1 MRKPV
6 WRKKY
11 SLGDYMSRIGVFVCH
26 CGLNIAKTVRVSEL
40 AQFAATLPDVVVAK
54 DYKFMCST
62 PGQEMIANDIKE
74 HRLDRVIVTAC
85 SPLMHE
91 QTFRKVLAAS
101 GLNQYL
107 LTIVNIR
114 EQVSWV
120 THDIEEGTS
129 KAKALLNGAVAR
141 ARLLAPL
148 TSRVIDVNPD
158 VMVVGGG
165 IAGIQAS
172 LELANTGKKVY
183 LVEKNSTIGG
193 HMAQFDK
200 TFPTLDC
207 SACILTP
214 KMDAVLQHKNITL
227 MTSCEVTE
235 VKGFVGNFDI
245 TIKQKAR
252 YVDHDKCN
260 ACLACTEK
268 CPGKGTSEWDEGL
281 VKRKAIYIPFPQ
293 AVPQKPVI
301 DRESCTFFKKGK
313 CRLCEKTCE
322 QKAIDFEQEDTFTTV
337 KVGAVIVA
345 TGYDLMD
352 TRELIQYGYG
362 KYPGVYNALEVERL
376 FNSAGPTGGKVTLR
390 DGKEPQAIAIFHCI
404 GSRDKNN
411 YEHCSRVCCMY
422 SLKFAHLFKEKTSAD
437 VYQFYIDMRAAGKGY
452 EEFYNRIIE
461 EDVKFIRGKG
471 ARVAASI
478 DEPGRLVVE
487 AEDTITGKFIKLPV
501 DMVVLSP
508 AMIPRSDAR
517 DIARLFNLSTDKQG
531 FFMERHPKLAPLST
545 MSEGIFIAGVCQSP
559 KDIPD
564 TVAQANGAA
573 AEALTIVVKDKM
585 ELEATTAMVNPAS
598 CCACQNCVR
607 VCPYG
612 APFFNEQKGVSE
624 INEALCKG
632 CGLCASV
639 CPTGAIIAR
648 HFTNDQVLAEME
660 GLMEF

>member
-1 MRKPV
+1 
-6 WRKKY
+6 
-11 SLGDYMSRIGVFVCH
+11 MSRIGVFVCH

-40 AQFAATLPDVVVAK
+40 AQFAATLPEVVVAK

-62 PGQEMIANDIKE
+62 PGQEMIAHDIKE
-74 HRLDRVIVTAC
+74 HKLDRIIVTAC

-129 KAKALLNGAVAR
+129 KAKALLNGAVYR

-148 TSRVIDVNPD
+148 TSRFIDVNPD
-158 VMVVGGG
+158 VLVVGGG
-165 IAGIQAS
+165 IAGIQAA

-183 LVEKNSTIGG
+183 LVEKNATIGG

-227 MTSCEVTE
+227 MTSCEVSE

-252 YVDHDKCN
+252 YVDHTKCN

-268 CPGKGTSEWDEGL
+268 CPGKGVSEWDEGL

-313 CRLCEKTCE
+313 CRLCEKVCE
-322 QKAIDFEQEDTFTTV
+322 QKAIDFEQQDTFIPV
-337 KVGAVIVA
+337 KVGAVILS

-352 TRELIQYGYG
+352 TRALIQYGYG

-376 FNSAGPTGGKVTLR
+376 FNSAGPTSGKVTLR
-390 DGKEPQAIAIFHCI
+390 DGKEPQSIAIFHCI

-411 YEHCSRVCCMY
+411 HEHCSRVCCMY

-471 ARVAASI
+471 ARVAESA
-478 DEPGRLVVE
+478 DEPGRLIVE
-487 AEDTITGKFIKLPV
+487 AEDTITGKFIRLPV

-508 AMIPRSDAR
+508 AITPRADAKEV
-517 DIARLFNLSTDKQG
+517 ARLFNLSTDKQG

-598 CCACQNCVR
+598 CCGCQNCVR

-612 APFFNEQKGVSE
+612 APSYNADKRVSE

-639 CPTGAIIAR
+639 CPSAAIIAR

>member
-1 MRKPV
+1 
-6 WRKKY
+6 
-11 SLGDYMSRIGVFVCH
+11 MSRIGVFVCH

-62 PGQEMIANDIKE
+62 PGQEMIANEIKE
-74 HRLDRVIVTAC
+74 QKLDRVIVAAC

-91 QTFRKVLAAS
+91 QTFRKVIENA
-101 GLNQYL
+101 GLNKYL
-107 LTIVNIR
+107 VTIVNIR

-129 KAKALLNGAVAR
+129 KAKAVLNGAVYR

-158 VMVVGGG
+158 VMVIGGG
-165 IAGIQAS
+165 IAGIQAA

-214 KMDAVLQHKNITL
+214 KMDAVLQHKNITM
-227 MTSCEVTE
+227 MTYCEVTE
-235 VKGFVGNFDI
+235 VKGYVGNFDI

-252 YVDHDKCN
+252 YVDHSKCN

-268 CPGKGTSEWDEGL
+268 CPGKGVSEWDEGL

-301 DRESCTFFKKGK
+301 DRESCTYFIKGK
-313 CRLCEKTCE
+313 CKLCQKVCE
-322 QKAIDFEQEDTFTTV
+322 QKAIDFEQQDTFSTV
-337 KVGAVIVA
+337 KVGAVIVS
-345 TGYDLMD
+345 TGYDLMN
-352 TRELIQYGYG
+352 TKPLVQYGYG
-362 KYPGVYNALEVERL
+362 KYPGVYSALEVERL

-390 DGKEPQAIAIFHCI
+390 DGKEPQAIAIMHCI

-422 SLKFAHLFKEKTSAD
+422 SLKFSHLFKEKTSAD

-471 ARVAASI
+471 ARVAESA
-478 DEPGRLVVE
+478 DEPGRLIVE

-508 AMIPRSDAR
+508 AMIPRADSKDV
-517 DIARLFNLSTDKQG
+517 ARLFNLSTDKYG

-545 MSEGIFIAGVCQSP
+545 MSEGVFIAGVCQSP

-639 CPTGAIIAR
+639 CPASAIIAR
-648 HFTNDQVLAEME
+648 HFTNDQVLAEIE

>member
-1 MRKPV
+1 
-6 WRKKY
+6 
-11 SLGDYMSRIGVFVCH
+11 MSRIGVFVCH
-26 CGLNIAKTVRVSEL
+26 CGLNIAKTIRVSEL
-40 AQFAATLPDVVVAK
+40 AQFASTLPDVVVAK

-62 PGQEMIANDIKE
+62 PGQEMIANEIKE
-74 HRLDRVIVTAC
+74 QKLDRVIVAAC

-91 QTFRKVLAAS
+91 QTFRKVIENA
-101 GLNQYL
+101 GLNKYL
-107 LTIVNIR
+107 VTIVNIR

-129 KAKALLNGAVAR
+129 KAKAVLNGAVYR

-148 TSRVIDVNPD
+148 TSRVIDVSPD
-158 VMVVGGG
+158 VMVIGGG
-165 IAGIQAS
+165 IAGIQAA

-214 KMDAVLQHKNITL
+214 KMDAVLQHKNITM
-227 MTSCEVTE
+227 MTYCEVTE
-235 VKGFVGNFDI
+235 VKGYVGNFDI

-252 YVDHDKCN
+252 YVDHSKCN

-268 CPGKGTSEWDEGL
+268 CPGKGVSEWDEGL

-301 DRESCTFFKKGK
+301 DRKSCTYFIKGK
-313 CRLCEKTCE
+313 CKLCQKVCE
-322 QKAIDFEQEDTFTTV
+322 QKAIDYEQQDTFTTV
-337 KVGAVIVA
+337 KVGAVIVS
-345 TGYDLMD
+345 TGYDLMN
-352 TRELIQYGYG
+352 TKPLVQYGYG
-362 KYPGVYNALEVERL
+362 KYPGVYSALEVERL

-390 DGKEPQAIAIFHCI
+390 DGKEPQAIAIMHCI

-422 SLKFAHLFKEKTSAD
+422 SLKFSHLFKEKTSAD

-471 ARVAASI
+471 ARVVESA
-478 DEPGRLVVE
+478 DEPGRLIVE

-508 AMIPRSDAR
+508 AMIPRADSKDV
-517 DIARLFNLSTDKQG
+517 ARLFNLSTDKYG

-545 MSEGIFIAGVCQSP
+545 MSEGVFIAGVCQSP

-639 CPTGAIIAR
+639 CPASAIIAR
-648 HFTNDQVLAEME
+648 HFTNDQVLAEIE

>member
-1 MRKPV
+1 
-6 WRKKY
+6 
-11 SLGDYMSRIGVFVCH
+11 MSRIGVFVCH
-26 CGLNIAKTVRVSEL
+26 CGLNIAKTIRVSEL
-40 AQFAATLPDVVVAK
+40 AEFASTLPDVVVAR

-91 QTFRKVLAAS
+91 HTFRKVIEKA
-101 GLNQYL
+101 GLNQYM

-120 THDIEEGTS
+120 TSDIEEGTS
-129 KAKALLNGAVAR
+129 KAKALLNGAVYR

-148 TSRVIDVNPD
+148 SSRVIDVNPD
-158 VMVVGGG
+158 VMIVGGG
-165 IAGIQAS
+165 IAGIQAA

-214 KMDAVLQHKNITL
+214 KMDAVLQHPNITL
-227 MTSCEVTE
+227 MTYCEISE

-245 TIKQKAR
+245 KIRQKSR

-268 CPGKGTSEWDEGL
+268 CPGKGIAEWDEGL
-281 VKRKAIYIPFPQ
+281 VKRKAIHIPFPQ

-301 DRESCTFFKKGK
+301 DQDACTYFLKGK
-313 CRLCEKTCE
+313 CRLCEKVCE
-322 QKAIDFEQEDTFTTV
+322 QKAIDFEQQDTFIDV

-345 TGYDLMD
+345 TGYNLMD
-352 TRELIQYGYG
+352 TMPLVQYGYG
-362 KYPGVYNALEVERL
+362 KYPGVYSALEVERL

-390 DGKEPQAIAIFHCI
+390 DGKEPQAIAILHCI

-437 VYQFYIDMRAAGKGY
+437 VYQFYIDIRAAGKGY

-471 ARVAASI
+471 TRVAENG
-478 DEPGRLVVE
+478 DEPGRLIVE
-487 AEDTITGKFIKLPV
+487 AEDTITGKFVQLPV

-508 AMIPRSDAR
+508 AMIPREDSKN
-517 DIARLFNLSTDKQG
+517 IARLFNLSTDKYG

-545 MSEGIFIAGVCQSP
+545 MSEGVFIAGVCQSP

-573 AEALTIVVKDKM
+573 AEALTIVSKEKM

-598 CCACQNCVR
+598 CCGCQNCVR

-612 APFFNEQKGVSE
+612 APSFNYDKGVSE

-639 CPTGAIIAR
+639 CPTSAIIAR
-648 HFTNDQVLAEME
+648 HFTNEQVLAEIE

>member
-1 MRKPV
+1 
-6 WRKKY
+6 
-11 SLGDYMSRIGVFVCH
+11 MSRIGVFVCH

-62 PGQEMIANDIKE
+62 PGQEMIANDIKQ
-74 HRLDRVIVTAC
+74 HNLDRVIVTAC

-91 QTFRKVLAAS
+91 QTFRKVLAAA

-120 THDIEEGTS
+120 THDIEEGTA
-129 KAKALLNGAVAR
+129 KAKALLNGAVYR
-141 ARLLAPL
+141 ARLLQPL

-158 VMVVGGG
+158 VMVVGAG
-165 IAGIQAS
+165 IAGIQAA

-214 KMDAVLQHKNITL
+214 KMDSVLQHKNITM
-227 MTSCEVTE
+227 MTSCEVSE

-245 TIKQKAR
+245 TVKQKAR

-268 CPGKGTSEWDEGL
+268 CPGKGVSEWDESL

-301 DRESCTFFKKGK
+301 DREACTFFKKGK
-313 CRLCEKTCE
+313 CRLCEKVCE
-322 QKAIDFEQEDTFTTV
+322 QKAIDFGEQDSFTTV

-352 TRELIQYGYG
+352 TKPLVQYGYG

-390 DGKEPQAIAIFHCI
+390 DGKEPQAIAILHCI

-471 ARVAASI
+471 ARVAEST
-478 DEPGRLVVE
+478 DEPGRLIVE
-487 AEDTITGKFIKLPV
+487 AEDTITGKFVKVPV

-508 AMIPRSDAR
+508 AMKPRADSKDT
-517 DIARLFNLSTDKQG
+517 ARLFNLSTDKYG

-545 MSEGIFIAGVCQSP
+545 MSEGVFIAGVCQSP

-598 CCACQNCVR
+598 CSGCQNCVR

-612 APFFNEQKGVSE
+612 APSYNAEKRVSE

-639 CPTGAIIAR
+639 CPSSAIIAR

>member
-1 MRKPV
+1 
-6 WRKKY
+6 
-11 SLGDYMSRIGVFVCH
+11 MSRIGVFVCH
-26 CGLNIAKTVRVSEL
+26 CGLNIAKTIRVSEL

-62 PGQEMIANDIKE
+62 PGQEMIANEIKE
-74 HRLDRVIVTAC
+74 QKLDRVIVAAC

-91 QTFRKVLAAS
+91 QTFRKVIENA
-101 GLNQYL
+101 GLNKYL
-107 LTIVNIR
+107 VTIVNIR

-129 KAKALLNGAVAR
+129 KAKAVLNGAVYR

-158 VMVVGGG
+158 VMVIGGG
-165 IAGIQAS
+165 IAGIQAA

-214 KMDAVLQHKNITL
+214 KMDAVLQHKNITM
-227 MTSCEVTE
+227 MTYCEVTE
-235 VKGFVGNFDI
+235 VKGYVGNFDI

-252 YVDHDKCN
+252 YVDHSKCN

-268 CPGKGTSEWDEGL
+268 CPGKGVSEWDEGL

-301 DRESCTFFKKGK
+301 DRESCTYFIKGK
-313 CRLCEKTCE
+313 CKLCQKVCE
-322 QKAIDFEQEDTFTTV
+322 QKAIDFEQQDTFSTV
-337 KVGAVIVA
+337 KVGAVIVS
-345 TGYDLMD
+345 TGYDLMN
-352 TRELIQYGYG
+352 TKPLVQYGYG
-362 KYPGVYNALEVERL
+362 KYPGVYSALEVERL

-390 DGKEPQAIAIFHCI
+390 DGKEPQAIAIMHCI

-422 SLKFAHLFKEKTSAD
+422 SLKFSHLFKEKTSAD

-471 ARVAASI
+471 ARVAESA
-478 DEPGRLVVE
+478 DEPGRLIVE

-508 AMIPRSDAR
+508 AMIPRADSKDV
-517 DIARLFNLSTDKQG
+517 ARLFNLSTDKYG

-545 MSEGIFIAGVCQSP
+545 MSEGVFIAGVCQSP

-639 CPTGAIIAR
+639 CPASAIIAR
-648 HFTNDQVLAEME
+648 HFTNDQVLAEIE

>member
-1 MRKPV
+1 
-6 WRKKY
+6 
-11 SLGDYMSRIGVFVCH
+11 MSRIGVFVCH

-40 AQFAATLPDVVVAK
+40 VEFAATLPDVIVAK
-54 DYKFMCST
+54 EYKFMCST
-62 PGQEMIANDIKE
+62 PGQEMIASDIKQ
-74 HRLDRVIVTAC
+74 HKLDRIIVAAC

-101 GLNQYL
+101 GLNKYL

-114 EQVSWV
+114 EQLSWV

-129 KAKALLNGAVAR
+129 KAKALLNGAVYR

-148 TSRVIDVNPD
+148 SSRVIDVNPD
-158 VMVVGGG
+158 VMVIGGG
-165 IAGIQAS
+165 IAGIQAA

-214 KMDAVLQHKNITL
+214 KMDSVLQHKNINL
-227 MTSCEVTE
+227 MTYCEVSE
-235 VKGFVGNFDI
+235 VKGYVGNFDI
-245 TIKQKAR
+245 TVRQKAR
-252 YVDHDKCN
+252 YVDHSKCN

-268 CPGKGTSEWDEGL
+268 CPGKGVSEWDEGL

-293 AVPQKPVI
+293 AVPQKPII
-301 DRESCTFFKKGK
+301 DRESCTYFIKGK
-313 CRLCEKTCE
+313 CKLCQKVCE
-322 QKAIDFEQEDTFTTV
+322 QKAIDYEQQDTFIQV
-337 KVGAVIVA
+337 NVGAIILA

-352 TRELIQYGYG
+352 TSPLVQYGYG

-390 DGKEPQAIAIFHCI
+390 DGKEPQAIALLHCI

-452 EEFYNRIIE
+452 EEFYNRIIG

-471 ARVAASI
+471 ARVAQSA
-478 DEPGRLVVE
+478 DEEGRLIVE
-487 AEDTITGKFIKLPV
+487 AEDTITGKFIRLPV

-508 AMIPRSDAR
+508 AMIPRGDSK

-573 AEALTIVVKDKM
+573 AEALTIVSMDKM
-585 ELEATTAMVNPAS
+585 ELEATTAMINPAS
-598 CCACQNCVR
+598 CSACQNCVR

-612 APFFNEQKGVSE
+612 APFFNQSKGVSE

-639 CPTGAIIAR
+639 CPTSAIIAR
-648 HFTNDQVLAEME
+648 HFTNEQVLAEME

>member
-1 MRKPV
+1 
-6 WRKKY
+6 
-11 SLGDYMSRIGVFVCH
+11 MSRIGVFVCH
-26 CGLNIAKTVRVSEL
+26 CGLNIAKTIRVSEL
-40 AQFAATLPDVVVAK
+40 AEFASTLPDVVVAR

-91 QTFRKVLAAS
+91 HTFRKVIEKA
-101 GLNQYL
+101 GLNQYM

-120 THDIEEGTS
+120 TSDIEEGTS
-129 KAKALLNGAVAR
+129 KAKALLNGAVYR

-148 TSRVIDVNPD
+148 SSRVIDVNPD
-158 VMVVGGG
+158 VMIVGGG
-165 IAGIQAS
+165 IAGIQAA

-214 KMDAVLQHKNITL
+214 KMDAVLQHPNITL
-227 MTSCEVTE
+227 MTYCEISE

-245 TIKQKAR
+245 KIRQKSR

-268 CPGKGTSEWDEGL
+268 CPGKGIAEWDEGL
-281 VKRKAIYIPFPQ
+281 VKRKAIHIPFPQ

-301 DRESCTFFKKGK
+301 DRDACTYFLKGK
-313 CRLCEKTCE
+313 CRLCEKVCE
-322 QKAIDFEQEDTFTTV
+322 QKAIDFEQQDTFIDV

-345 TGYDLMD
+345 TGYNLMD
-352 TRELIQYGYG
+352 TMPLVQYGYG
-362 KYPGVYNALEVERL
+362 KYPGVYSALEVERL

-390 DGKEPQAIAIFHCI
+390 DGKEPQAIAILHCI

-437 VYQFYIDMRAAGKGY
+437 VYQFYIDIRAAGKGY

-471 ARVAASI
+471 TRVAENG
-478 DEPGRLVVE
+478 DEPGRLIVE
-487 AEDTITGKFIKLPV
+487 AEDTITGKFVQLPV

-508 AMIPRSDAR
+508 AMIPREDSKN
-517 DIARLFNLSTDKQG
+517 IARLFNLSTDKYG

-545 MSEGIFIAGVCQSP
+545 MSEGVFIAGVCQSP

-573 AEALTIVVKDKM
+573 AEALTIVSREKM

-598 CCACQNCVR
+598 CCGCQNCVR

-612 APFFNEQKGVSE
+612 APSFNYDKGVSE

-639 CPTGAIIAR
+639 CPTSAIIAR
-648 HFTNDQVLAEME
+648 HFTNEQVLAEIE

>member
-1 MRKPV
+1 
-6 WRKKY
+6 
-11 SLGDYMSRIGVFVCH
+11 MSRIGVFVCH

-313 CRLCEKTCE
+313 CRLCEKVCE
-322 QKAIDFEQEDTFTTV
+322 QKAIDFEQQDTFTTV

-390 DGKEPQAIAIFHCI
+390 DGKEPHAIAIFHCI

-471 ARVAASI
+471 ARVAASV

-585 ELEATTAMVNPAS
+585 ELEATTAMVMRNRPR
-598 CCACQNCVR
+598 ACSSAMLLTPR
-607 VCPYG
+607 
-612 APFFNEQKGVSE
+612 A
-624 INEALCKG
+624 
-632 CGLCASV
+632 
-639 CPTGAIIAR
+639 
-648 HFTNDQVLAEME
+648 
-660 GLMEF
+660 

>member
-1 MRKPV
+1 
-6 WRKKY
+6 
-11 SLGDYMSRIGVFVCH
+11 MSRIGVFVCH

-62 PGQEMIANDIKE
+62 PGQEMIAHDIKE
-74 HRLDRVIVTAC
+74 HKLDRIIVTAC

-129 KAKALLNGAVAR
+129 KAKALLNGAVYR

-158 VMVVGGG
+158 VLVVGGG
-165 IAGIQAS
+165 IAGIQAA

-227 MTSCEVTE
+227 MTYCEVVE

-252 YVDHDKCN
+252 YVDHTKCN

-268 CPGKGTSEWDEGL
+268 CPGKGISEWDEGL

-313 CRLCEKTCE
+313 CRLCEKVCE
-322 QKAIDFEQEDTFTTV
+322 QKAIDFEQQDTFIPV
-337 KVGAVIVA
+337 KVGAVILA

-376 FNSAGPTGGKVTLR
+376 FNSAGPTSGKVTLR
-390 DGKEPQAIAIFHCI
+390 DGREPQAIAIFHCI

-411 YEHCSRVCCMY
+411 HEHCSRVCCMY
-422 SLKFAHLFKEKTSAD
+422 SLKFAHLFKEKTSAE

-471 ARVAASI
+471 ARVAESA
-478 DEPGRLVVE
+478 DEPGRLMVE
-487 AEDTITGKFIKLPV
+487 AEDTITGKFLRLPV

-508 AMIPRSDAR
+508 AITPRADAKEV
-517 DIARLFNLSTDKQG
+517 ARLFNLSTDKQG

-564 TVAQANGAA
+564 TVAQAYGAA
-573 AEALTIVVKDKM
+573 AEALTIVVKDKL

-598 CCACQNCVR
+598 CCGCQNCVR

-612 APFFNEQKGVSE
+612 APSYNADKRVSE

-639 CPTGAIIAR
+639 CPSAAIIAR

>member
-1 MRKPV
+1 
-6 WRKKY
+6 
-11 SLGDYMSRIGVFVCH
+11 MSRIGVFVCH
-26 CGLNIAKTVRVSEL
+26 CGLNIAKTVKVSEL
-40 AQFAATLPDVVVAK
+40 AEFAATLPDVVVAK

-62 PGQEMIANDIKE
+62 PGQEMIQSDIKQYN
-74 HRLDRVIVTAC
+74 LDRVIVTAC

-91 QTFRKVLAAS
+91 KTFRKVIENA
-101 GLNQYL
+101 GLNQYM

-120 THDIEEGTS
+120 TIDIGEGTS
-129 KAKALLNGAVAR
+129 KAKALLNGAVYR

-158 VMVVGGG
+158 VMVIGAG
-165 IAGIQAS
+165 IAGIQAA

-214 KMDAVLQHKNITL
+214 KMDDVMQHKNITL
-227 MTSCEVTE
+227 LTYCEVTG
-235 VKGFVGNFDI
+235 VQGYVGNFAI

-252 YVDHDKCN
+252 YVDHEKCN

-268 CPGKGTSEWDEGL
+268 CPGKGISEWDEGL

-293 AVPQKPVI
+293 AVPQKPII
-301 DRESCTFFKKGK
+301 DRESCTYFTKGK
-313 CRLCEKTCE
+313 CRLCEKVC
-322 QKAIDFEQEDTFTTV
+322 QQAAINFEQQDTSMEV
-337 KVGAVIVA
+337 KVGAIVVA

-352 TRELIQYGYG
+352 TKPLVQYGYG
-362 KYPGVYNALEVERL
+362 KYPGVYNSLEVERL
-376 FNSAGPTGGKVTLR
+376 FNSAGPTAGKVAMR
-390 DGKEPQAIAIFHCI
+390 DGKEPQAIAILHCI
-404 GSRDKNN
+404 GSRDKNHH
-411 YEHCSRVCCMY
+411 EHCSRVCCMY

-437 VYQFYIDMRAAGKGY
+437 VYQLYIDMRAAGKGY
-452 EEFYNRIIE
+452 EEFYNRLSE

-471 ARVAASI
+471 ARVTPSKE
-478 DEPGRLVVE
+478 EPGRLIVE
-487 AEDTITGKFIKLPV
+487 AEDTITGKFMNIPV

-508 AMIPRSDAR
+508 AIVPRSDSR
-517 DIARLFNLSTDKQG
+517 DIARLLNLSTDKQG

-545 MSEGIFIAGVCQSP
+545 MSEGIFIAGVCQGP

-564 TVAQANGAA
+564 TVAQALGAA

-598 CCACQNCVR
+598 CCGCQNCVR

-612 APFFNEQKGVSE
+612 APAFNYEKNVSE

-639 CPTGAIIAR
+639 CPSSAIITR
-648 HFTNDQVLAEME
+648 HFTNEQVLAEME

>member
-1 MRKPV
+1 
-6 WRKKY
+6 
-11 SLGDYMSRIGVFVCH
+11 MSRIGVFVCH

-40 AQFAATLPDVVVAK
+40 AQFASTLPDVVVAK

-62 PGQEMIANDIKE
+62 PGQEMIANDIRE

-120 THDIEEGTS
+120 THDLDEGTA
-129 KAKALLNGAVAR
+129 KAKALLNGAVSR
-141 ARLLAPL
+141 SRLLMPL

-158 VMVVGGG
+158 VMVLGGG
-165 IAGIQAS
+165 IAGIQAA
-172 LELANTGKKVY
+172 LELANTGRKVY

-214 KMDAVLQHKNITL
+214 KMDSVLQHKNIQL
-227 MTSCEVTE
+227 MTSCEVSE

-245 TIKQKAR
+245 TIRQKAR
-252 YVDHDKCN
+252 YVDHNKCN

-268 CPGKGTSEWDEGL
+268 CPGKSVSEWDEGL

-301 DRESCTFFKKGK
+301 DREACTFFKKGK
-313 CRLCEKTCE
+313 CRLCEKVCE
-322 QKAIDFEQEDTFTTV
+322 QKAIDFGEQDTFSTV

-352 TRELIQYGYG
+352 TRDLIQYGYG

-376 FNSAGPTGGKVTLR
+376 FNSAGPTSGKVTLR
-390 DGKEPQAIAIFHCI
+390 DGSEPKAIAILHCI
-404 GSRDKNN
+404 GSRDKNSH
-411 YEHCSRVCCMY
+411 EHCSRVCCMY

-437 VYQFYIDMRAAGKGY
+437 VYQFYIDIRAAGKGY

-461 EDVKFIRGKG
+461 EDVKFIRGKV
-471 ARVAASI
+471 ARVAKSV
-478 DEPGRLVVE
+478 DEQDRLIVE

-508 AMIPRSDAR
+508 AMIPRSNAKDV
-517 DIARLFNLSTDKQG
+517 ARLFNLSTDKQG
-531 FFMERHPKLAPLST
+531 FFMERHPKLAPLAT
-545 MSEGIFIAGVCQSP
+545 MSEGVFIAGVCQSP

-573 AEALTIVVKDKM
+573 AEALTIVVKDKL
-585 ELEATTAMVNPAS
+585 ELEATTVMVNPAS

-612 APFFNEQKGVSE
+612 APFFNEPKGVSE

-639 CPTGAIIAR
+639 CPSSAIIAR
-648 HFTNDQVLAEME
+648 HFTNEQVLAEME

>member
-11 SLGDYMSRIGVFVCH
+11 SLGEDMSRIGVFVCH

-40 AQFAATLPDVVVAK
+40 AQFAATLPDVVVAR

-227 MTSCEVTE
+227 MTSCEVSE

-252 YVDHDKCN
+252 YVDHNKCN

-313 CRLCEKTCE
+313 CRLCEKVCE
-322 QKAIDFEQEDTFTTV
+322 QKAIDFEQQDTFTTV

-471 ARVAASI
+471 ARVAASV
-478 DEPGRLVVE
+478 DEPGRLIVE

>member
-1 MRKPV
+1 
-6 WRKKY
+6 
-11 SLGDYMSRIGVFVCH
+11 
-26 CGLNIAKTVRVSEL
+26 
-40 AQFAATLPDVVVAK
+40 
-54 DYKFMCST
+54 
-62 PGQEMIANDIKE
+62 
-74 HRLDRVIVTAC
+74 
-85 SPLMHE
+85 
-91 QTFRKVLAAS
+91 
-101 GLNQYL
+101 
-107 LTIVNIR
+107 
-114 EQVSWV
+114 
-120 THDIEEGTS
+120 
-129 KAKALLNGAVAR
+129 
-141 ARLLAPL
+141 
-148 TSRVIDVNPD
+148 
-158 VMVVGGG
+158 
-165 IAGIQAS
+165 
-172 LELANTGKKVY
+172 
-183 LVEKNSTIGG
+183 
-193 HMAQFDK
+193 
-200 TFPTLDC
+200 
-207 SACILTP
+207 
-214 KMDAVLQHKNITL
+214 
-227 MTSCEVTE
+227 MTSCEVSE

-252 YVDHDKCN
+252 YVDHTKCN

-268 CPGKGTSEWDEGL
+268 CPGKGVSEWDEGL

-313 CRLCEKTCE
+313 CRLCEKVCE
-322 QKAIDFEQEDTFTTV
+322 QKAIDFEQQDTFIPV
-337 KVGAVIVA
+337 KVGAVILS

-352 TRELIQYGYG
+352 TRALIQYGYG

-376 FNSAGPTGGKVTLR
+376 FNSAGPTSGKVTLR
-390 DGKEPQAIAIFHCI
+390 DGKEPQSIAIFHCI

-411 YEHCSRVCCMY
+411 HEHCSRVCCMY

-471 ARVAASI
+471 ARVAESA
-478 DEPGRLVVE
+478 DEPGRLIVE
-487 AEDTITGKFIKLPV
+487 AEDTITGKFIRLPV

-508 AMIPRSDAR
+508 AITPRADAKEV
-517 DIARLFNLSTDKQG
+517 ARLFNLSTDKQG

-598 CCACQNCVR
+598 CCGCQNCVR

-612 APFFNEQKGVSE
+612 APSYNADKRVSE

-639 CPTGAIIAR
+639 CPSAAIIAR

>member
-1 MRKPV
+1 M
-6 WRKKY
+6 
-11 SLGDYMSRIGVFVCH
+11 
-26 CGLNIAKTVRVSEL
+26 
-40 AQFAATLPDVVVAK
+40 
-54 DYKFMCST
+54 
-62 PGQEMIANDIKE
+62 
-74 HRLDRVIVTAC
+74 
-85 SPLMHE
+85 
-91 QTFRKVLAAS
+91 
-101 GLNQYL
+101 
-107 LTIVNIR
+107 
-114 EQVSWV
+114 SWV

-227 MTSCEVTE
+227 MTSCEVSE

-252 YVDHDKCN
+252 YVDHNKCN

-313 CRLCEKTCE
+313 CRLCEKVCE
-322 QKAIDFEQEDTFTTV
+322 QKAIDFEQQDTFTTV

-471 ARVAASI
+471 ARVAASV
-478 DEPGRLVVE
+478 DEPGRLIVE

>member
-1 MRKPV
+1 
-6 WRKKY
+6 
-11 SLGDYMSRIGVFVCH
+11 MSRIGVFVCH

-40 AQFAATLPDVVVAK
+40 AEFAATLPDVVVAK

-62 PGQEMIANDIKE
+62 PGQEMIAHDIKA

-120 THDIEEGTS
+120 THDIDEGTA
-129 KAKALLNGAVAR
+129 KAKALLNGAVRR

-148 TSRVIDVNPD
+148 TSRVIDVNSD
-158 VMVVGGG
+158 VLVVGGG
-165 IAGIQAS
+165 IAGIQAA

-214 KMDAVLQHKNITL
+214 KMDSVLQHKNITL
-227 MTSCEVTE
+227 LTSCEVSE

-245 TIKQKAR
+245 TIRQKAR
-252 YVDHDKCN
+252 YVDHTRCN

-268 CPGKGTSEWDEGL
+268 CPGKAVSEWDEGL

-301 DRESCTFFKKGK
+301 DRDACTFFKKGK
-313 CRLCEKTCE
+313 CRLCEKVCE
-322 QKAIDFEQEDTFTTV
+322 QKAIDFEQQDTFTTV

-352 TRELIQYGYG
+352 TRALIQYGYG

-390 DGKEPQAIAIFHCI
+390 DGKEPQAIAILHCI

-471 ARVAASI
+471 ASVAQSA
-478 DEPGRLVVE
+478 DEPDRLVVE
-487 AEDTITGKFIKLPV
+487 AEDTITGKFIRLPV

-508 AMIPRSDAR
+508 AIIPRGDAK
-517 DIARLFNLSTDKQG
+517 DIARLFNLSTDRYG

-545 MSEGIFIAGVCQSP
+545 MSEGVFIAGVCQSP

-612 APFFNEQKGVSE
+612 APFFNEAKGVSE

-639 CPTGAIIAR
+639 CPPSAIIAR

-660 GLMEF
+660 GLLEF

>member
-1 MRKPV
+1 
-6 WRKKY
+6 
-11 SLGDYMSRIGVFVCH
+11 MSRIGVFVCH
-26 CGLNIAKTVRVSEL
+26 CGLNIAKTIRVSEL
-40 AQFAATLPDVVVAK
+40 AEFASTLPDVVVAR

-91 QTFRKVLAAS
+91 HTFRKVIEKA
-101 GLNQYL
+101 GLNQYM

-120 THDIEEGTS
+120 TSDIEEGTS
-129 KAKALLNGAVAR
+129 KAKALLNGAVYR

-148 TSRVIDVNPD
+148 SSRVIDVNPD
-158 VMVVGGG
+158 VMIVGGG
-165 IAGIQAS
+165 IAGIQAA

-214 KMDAVLQHKNITL
+214 KMDAVLQHPNITL
-227 MTSCEVTE
+227 MTYCEISE

-245 TIKQKAR
+245 KIKQKAR

-268 CPGKGTSEWDEGL
+268 CPGKGIAEWDEGL
-281 VKRKAIYIPFPQ
+281 VKRKAIHIPFPQ

-301 DRESCTFFKKGK
+301 DQDACTYFLKGK
-313 CRLCEKTCE
+313 CRLCEKVCE
-322 QKAIDFEQEDTFTTV
+322 QKAIDFEQQDTFIDV

-345 TGYDLMD
+345 TGYNLMD
-352 TRELIQYGYG
+352 TMPLVQYGYG
-362 KYPGVYNALEVERL
+362 KYPGVYSALEVERL

-390 DGKEPQAIAIFHCI
+390 DGKEPQAIAILHCI

-437 VYQFYIDMRAAGKGY
+437 VYQFYIDIRAAGKGY

-471 ARVAASI
+471 TRVAENG
-478 DEPGRLVVE
+478 DEPGRLIVE
-487 AEDTITGKFIKLPV
+487 AEDTITGKFVQLPV

-508 AMIPRSDAR
+508 AMIPREDSKN
-517 DIARLFNLSTDKQG
+517 IARLFNLSTDKYG

-545 MSEGIFIAGVCQSP
+545 MSEGVFIAGVCQSP

-573 AEALTIVVKDKM
+573 AEALTIVSREKM

-598 CCACQNCVR
+598 CCGCQNCVR

-612 APFFNEQKGVSE
+612 APSFNYDKGVSE

-639 CPTGAIIAR
+639 CPTSAIIAR
-648 HFTNDQVLAEME
+648 HFTNEQVLAEIE

>member
-1 MRKPV
+1 
-6 WRKKY
+6 
-11 SLGDYMSRIGVFVCH
+11 MSRIGVFVCH

-40 AQFAATLPDVVVAK
+40 AQFAATLPDVVVAR

-91 QTFRKVLAAS
+91 QTFRKVLAVS

-227 MTSCEVTE
+227 MTSCEVSE

-252 YVDHDKCN
+252 YVDHNKCN

-313 CRLCEKTCE
+313 CRLCEKVCE
-322 QKAIDFEQEDTFTTV
+322 QKAIDFEQQDTFTTV

-437 VYQFYIDMRAAGKGY
+437 VYQFYIDIRAAGKGY

-471 ARVAASI
+471 ARVAASV
-478 DEPGRLVVE
+478 DEPGRLIVE

>member
-1 MRKPV
+1 
-6 WRKKY
+6 
-11 SLGDYMSRIGVFVCH
+11 MSRIGVFVCH
-26 CGLNIAKTVRVSEL
+26 CGHNISQTVRVSEL
-40 AQFAATLPDVVVAK
+40 AHFAAGLPDVVVAK
-54 DYKFMCST
+54 DYRFMCST
-62 PGQEMIANDIKE
+62 PGQDMIANDIRE

-91 QTFRKVLAAS
+91 HTFRKVIEKA

-120 THDIEEGTS
+120 TDDIEEGTA
-129 KAKALLNGAVAR
+129 KAKALLNGAVYR

-148 TSRVIDVNPD
+148 SSRVIDVNSD

-165 IAGIQAS
+165 IAGIQAA

-214 KMDAVLQHKNITL
+214 KMDAVLQHPNITL
-227 MTSCEVTE
+227 LTYCEVSE
-235 VKGFVGNFDI
+235 VKGYVGNFDI
-245 TIKQKAR
+245 TVRQKAR
-252 YVDHDKCN
+252 YVNHDKCN

-268 CPGKGTSEWDEGL
+268 CPGKGISGWDEGL
-281 VKRKAIYIPFPQ
+281 IKRKAIHIPFPQ
-293 AVPQKPVI
+293 AVPQRPVI
-301 DRESCTFFKKGK
+301 DRDSCTYFLKGK
-313 CRLCEKTCE
+313 CRLCEKVCE
-322 QKAIDFEQEDTFTTV
+322 QKAIDFEQHDSFLNF

-352 TRELIQYGYG
+352 TRPLIQYGYG
-362 KYPGVYNALEVERL
+362 KYPGVYHALEVERL
-376 FNSAGPTGGKVTLR
+376 FNSAGPTSGKVTMR
-390 DGKEPQAIAIFHCI
+390 DGKEPQAIAILHCV

-422 SLKFAHLFKEKTSAD
+422 SLKFAHLFREKTSAD
-437 VYQFYIDMRAAGKGY
+437 VYQLYIDIRAAGKGY

-471 ARVAASI
+471 TRVAPSA
-478 DEPGRLVVE
+478 DEPQRLIVE
-487 AEDTITGKFIKLPV
+487 AEDTITGKFVRLPV

-508 AMIPRSDAR
+508 AMVPRSDYKE
-517 DIARLFNLSTDKQG
+517 IARLFNLSTDKNG
-531 FFMERHPKLAPLST
+531 FFMERHPKLAPLAT

-573 AEALTIVVKDKM
+573 AEALTIVSRQKM

-598 CCACQNCVR
+598 CCGCQNCVR

-639 CPTGAIIAR
+639 CPSSAIIAR
-648 HFTNDQVLAEME
+648 HFTNEQVLAEME

>member
-1 MRKPV
+1 
-6 WRKKY
+6 
-11 SLGDYMSRIGVFVCH
+11 
-26 CGLNIAKTVRVSEL
+26 
-40 AQFAATLPDVVVAK
+40 
-54 DYKFMCST
+54 
-62 PGQEMIANDIKE
+62 MIANDIKE

-91 QTFRKVLAAS
+91 HTFRKVIEKA
-101 GLNQYL
+101 GLNQYM

-120 THDIEEGTS
+120 TSDIEEGTS
-129 KAKALLNGAVAR
+129 KAKALLNGAVYR

-148 TSRVIDVNPD
+148 SSRVIDVNPD
-158 VMVVGGG
+158 VMIVGGG
-165 IAGIQAS
+165 IAGIQAA

-214 KMDAVLQHKNITL
+214 KMDAVLQHPNITL
-227 MTSCEVTE
+227 MTYCEISE

-245 TIKQKAR
+245 KIRQKSR

-268 CPGKGTSEWDEGL
+268 CPGKGIAEWDEGL
-281 VKRKAIYIPFPQ
+281 VKRKAIHIPFPQ

-301 DRESCTFFKKGK
+301 DQDACTYFLKGK
-313 CRLCEKTCE
+313 CRLCEKVCE
-322 QKAIDFEQEDTFTTV
+322 QKAIDFEQQDTFIDV

-345 TGYDLMD
+345 TGYNLMD
-352 TRELIQYGYG
+352 TMPLVQYGYG
-362 KYPGVYNALEVERL
+362 KYPGVYSALEVERL

-390 DGKEPQAIAIFHCI
+390 DGKEPQAIAILHCI

-437 VYQFYIDMRAAGKGY
+437 VYQFYIDIRAAGKGY

-471 ARVAASI
+471 TRVAENG
-478 DEPGRLVVE
+478 DEPGRLIVE
-487 AEDTITGKFIKLPV
+487 AEDTITGKFVQLPV

-508 AMIPRSDAR
+508 AMIPREDSKN
-517 DIARLFNLSTDKQG
+517 IARLFNLSTDKYG

-545 MSEGIFIAGVCQSP
+545 MSEGVFIAGVCQSP

-573 AEALTIVVKDKM
+573 AEALTIVSREKM

-598 CCACQNCVR
+598 CCGCQNCVR

-612 APFFNEQKGVSE
+612 APSFNYDKGVSE

-639 CPTGAIIAR
+639 CPTSAIIAR
-648 HFTNDQVLAEME
+648 HFTNEQVLAEIE

>member
-1 MRKPV
+1 
-6 WRKKY
+6 
-11 SLGDYMSRIGVFVCH
+11 MSRIGVFVCH

-40 AQFAATLPDVVVAK
+40 AEFAATLPDVVVAK

-62 PGQEMIANDIKE
+62 PGQEMIVSDIKQ
-74 HRLDRVIVTAC
+74 HKLDRIIIAAC

-107 LTIVNIR
+107 LTVVNIR
-114 EQVSWV
+114 EQVSWI
-120 THDIEEGTS
+120 THDIEEGTAKS
-129 KAKALLNGAVAR
+129 KALLNGAVRR

-158 VMVVGGG
+158 VLVVGAG
-165 IAGIQAS
+165 IAGIQAA

-214 KMDAVLQHKNITL
+214 KMDNVLQHKNITML
-227 MTSCEVTE
+227 TSCDVSE

-245 TIKQKAR
+245 TIRQKAR

-268 CPGKGTSEWDEGL
+268 CPGKGMSEWDEGL
-281 VKRKAIYIPFPQ
+281 VKRKSIYIPFPQ

-301 DRESCTFFKKGK
+301 DRDSCTFFKKGK
-313 CRLCEKTCE
+313 CRLCEKVCE
-322 QKAIDFEQEDTFTTV
+322 QKAIDFEQVDTFTTV

-352 TRELIQYGYG
+352 TRSLKQYGYG
-362 KYPGVYNALEVERL
+362 RYPGVYNALEVERL
-376 FNSAGPTGGKVTLR
+376 FNSAGPTSGKVTLR

-471 ARVAASI
+471 ARVAQSA
-478 DEPGRLVVE
+478 DEPGRLIVE

-508 AMIPRSDAR
+508 AMKPRADSK
-517 DIARLFNLSTDKQG
+517 DIARLFNLSTDKYG

-564 TVAQANGAA
+564 TVAQAYGAA

-585 ELEATTAMVNPAS
+585 ELEATTAMVNPAA

-607 VCPYG
+607 VCPYS
-612 APFFNEQKGVSE
+612 APLFNEQKGVSE

-639 CPTGAIIAR
+639 CPSSAIIAR

>member
-1 MRKPV
+1 
-6 WRKKY
+6 
-11 SLGDYMSRIGVFVCH
+11 MSRIGVFVCH

-313 CRLCEKTCE
+313 CRLCEKVCE
-322 QKAIDFEQEDTFTTV
+322 QKAIDFEQQDTFTTV

-390 DGKEPQAIAIFHCI
+390 DGKEPHAIAIFHCI

-471 ARVAASI
+471 ARVAVSV